1 MDVPANLKFP
11 RFRRLLSFLK
21 SGLRTIAGTFKYIF
35 AGSIV
40 FIFIPQLFMHAEV
53 GPRLNANIYDF
64 YGFLILVWLSYK
76 SFILSRDIKEIKEN
90 TVNHEFKE
98 QIVADAGREI
108 DMARLKKLKKK
119 LDKRRKK

>member
-64 YGFLILVWLSYK
+64 YGFLILIWLAYK
-76 SFILSRDIKEIKEN
+76 SFILSSDIKTIKEN
-90 TVNHEFKE
+90 TGSRVFKE
-98 QIVADAGREI
+98 QIVADISREV
-108 DMARLKKLKKK
+108 DVAKLQKLKKK